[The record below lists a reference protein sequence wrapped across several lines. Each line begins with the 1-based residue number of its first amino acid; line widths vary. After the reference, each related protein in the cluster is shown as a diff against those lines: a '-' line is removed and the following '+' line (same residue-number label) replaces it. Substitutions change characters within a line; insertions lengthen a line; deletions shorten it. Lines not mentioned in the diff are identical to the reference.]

1 MMIVEVL
8 TPDKTLFSGEA
19 DVVTLP
25 GTQGSFQ
32 ILKNH
37 APMIANLSKGILSIK
52 SAEGKQQFDVNG
64 GLVEVLKNKVI
75 VLV

>member
-1 MMIVEVL
+1 MIVEIL

-25 GTQGSFQ
+25 GSNGSFQ

-37 APMIANLSKGILSIK
+37 APMIANLSKGTISIK
-52 SAEGKQQFDVNG
+52 STADKQHFEVNG

>member
-1 MMIVEVL
+1 
-8 TPDKTLFSGEA
+8 
-19 DVVTLP
+19 
-25 GTQGSFQ
+25 
-32 ILKNH
+32 
-37 APMIANLSKGILSIK
+37 MIANLSKGILSIK

>member
-1 MMIVEVL
+1 MNVEIL
-8 TPDKTLFSGEA
+8 TPDKTLFQGDA

-25 GTQGSFQ
+25 GVNGSFQ

-37 APMIANLSKGILSIK
+37 APMIANLSKGSLSIK
-52 SAEGKQQFDVNG
+52 SSGSVQQFDVNG
-64 GLVEVLKNKVI
+64 GLVEVLDNKVV

>member
-1 MMIVEVL
+1 MDVEVL
-8 TPDKTLFSGEA
+8 TPDKTLFTGQA

-25 GTQGSFQ
+25 GTNGSFQ
-32 ILKNH
+32 IMSNH
-37 APMIANLSKGILSIK
+37 AAMIANLK
-52 SAEGKQQFDVNG
+52 AGKMEVKNGTQTESFDISG